1 MRAERFNIKLVEEG
15 DTLTDNLV
23 NGVLHTVYKR
33 EDKGLCIKE
42 NEISFQPLSEFLET
56 HTVNFIIKPFA

>member
-1 MRAERFNIKLVEEG
+1 MRVENFNLKIIEEG
-15 DTLTDNLV
+15 DTLTDNLF
-23 NGVLHTVYKR
+23 NGVLHRVYSV
-33 EDKGLCIKE
+33 EGKGLCVKE